1 MSQALLL
8 FAIGLISLL
17 GQVVLLREL
26 AVAFYGIEL
35 VYLLALGVWL
45 FLTALGALSGRRRA
59 APSLNVILWGFAFL
73 GLFVIAGVV
82 FVRASRLIFSGVT
95 GAYLSFPEQLLS
107 LVLALLPVGLLSG
120 WLFRRVAA
128 LYVQRGR
135 TLIAA
140 YGIESAGG
148 LAGGLLATACL
159 IWGVQNFALALV
171 CGLIALFTAVVYF
184 SGRKVV
190 FHRTTAFILLAG
202 MAAGLWASPF
212 LDRWMTAWN
221 HPGLLE
227 SRDSPYG
234 RITLTKLDG
243 QVSLFDNDAL
253 AFETQG
259 TEAES
264 FVHLAALQHPRPESV
279 LILGGGIEGMVREVL
294 QHGPKRVDDV
304 ELNPVMMEMVSKAL
318 PEDIRESLVKPG
330 VRLISGDPRAFLR
343 QSGRYDLI
351 LVGMPEPSSG
361 QSNRFYTE
369 EFFSLCA
376 ARLNPGGLIGLRLR
390 SAENL
395 WTPQLTRRT
404 ASVYRALTAVFRDV
418 LVLPGATNVITAS
431 QEPLPRSAETLTER
445 LAARDIKARLISA
458 PYIRYLFS
466 NDRFFEVAQIL
477 KASTVPPNRDARP
490 VCYPYALMIWLSKF
504 FPELAL
510 PDLSQQIR
518 ESVLTG
524 FRLLALGAAVLILFL
539 FLRRRPSWRNA
550 ALVAAAGFF
559 GMVLESVLI
568 LHYQTTEGVLYQDI
582 GILLTL
588 FMAGLVLGSLAIHRD
603 MTGRPDRGKRS
614 RRVGTGMLALFALLC
629 LFILFR
635 VDAGGLAGLAPT
647 SALLAGAGMLV
658 AGIFGYASLRDRQDQ
673 PRAVSPL
680 YAADLAGGCL
690 GSLLAS
696 LVLIPLF
703 GLPATLKG
711 VIILAALSILLV

>member
-1 MSQALLL
+1 LSRAPLL
-8 FAIGLISLL
+8 FGIGLISLL

-26 AVAFYGIEL
+26 AVAFYGVEL

-45 FLTALGALSGRRRA
+45 FLTALGALFGRRTA
-59 APSLNVILWGFAFL
+59 KPSLNGILWGFAFL
-73 GLFVIAGVV
+73 GLFIIAGAV
-82 FVRASRLIFSGVT
+82 FIRASRLIFAGVT
-95 GAYLSFPEQLLS
+95 GAYLSFPEQLAV

-128 LYVQRGR
+128 LYVQRGK

-159 IWGVQNFALALV
+159 KWGVQNFALALI
-171 CGLIALFTAVVYF
+171 CGLIALFAAAVYF
-184 SGRKVV
+184 SGRRVV
-190 FHRTTAFILLAG
+190 FHRTTVFALAG
-202 MAAGLWASPF
+202 CMAAGLWASPF
-212 LDRWMTAWN
+212 IDHQMTDWN

-234 RITLTKLDG
+234 RITLTKLGG
-243 QVSLFDNDAL
+243 QVSLFENDAL

-264 FVHLAALQHPRPESV
+264 FVHLAALQHPLPESV
-279 LILGGGIEGMVREVL
+279 LILGGGIEGTVREVL
-294 QHGPKRVDDV
+294 KHGPKRVDYV
-304 ELNPVMMEMVSKAL
+304 ELNPIMMEMVRKAL

-330 VRLISGDPRAFLR
+330 VRLIIDDPRAFLR
-343 QSGRYDLI
+343 QSGSYDLI

-376 ARLNPGGLIGLRLR
+376 GKLNPQGLIGLRLR
-390 SAENL
+390 SAENF

-404 ASVYRALTAVFRDV
+404 ASIYHALTAVFRDV
-418 LVLPGATNVITAS
+418 LVLPGATNVVTSS
-431 QEPLPRSAETLTER
+431 QEPLPRSAEILTER

-466 NDRFFEVAQIL
+466 NDRFFEVERIL
-477 KASTVPPNRDARP
+477 KDSTAPPNRDVRP
-490 VCYPYALMIWLSKF
+490 VCYQYALMIWLSKF
-504 FPELAL
+504 FPKLAL
-510 PDLSQQIR
+510 PDLSRQVRDIF
-518 ESVLTG
+518 LTG
-524 FRLLALGAAVLILFL
+524 FRPLALGAAVLLLFL
-539 FLRRRPSWRNA
+539 LLRRRPSWRNV

-568 LHYQTTEGVLYQDI
+568 LYYQTTEGVLYQDI
-582 GILLTL
+582 GILMTL
-588 FMAGLVLGSLAIHRD
+588 FMAGLVLGSLAIHRE
-603 MTGRPDRGKRS
+603 MAGRADRGRRA
-614 RRVGTGMLALFALLC
+614 RRVGAGMLALFALLC

-635 VDAGGLAGLAPT
+635 IDAGGLAGLVPT

-673 PRAVSPL
+673 QRAVSPL

-690 GSLLAS
+690 GSILAS

-711 VIILAALSILLV
+711 VIVLAALSILLV